1 MSPALGTA
9 SSGDV
14 RTAEAGRVGFF
25 GKMPGRG
32 DFVRRDLPN
41 AFVDTWD
48 EWLTECIARSRAALG
63 HHWTDAW
70 LCAPVWR
77 FALGGGLCGPTA
89 WAGVMMPSVDSA
101 GRYFPLTLVA
111 SVAGT
116 EIPASLLI
124 GGWIDALENAA
135 ISALDDATGFDGFAN
150 AVSALPAPVPQV
162 DPSYEGA
169 RSMGNALD
177 PMGFAGLLAATA
189 ALRSGRALF
198 VTRGAEHVTPASIL
212 FPGLP
217 SPGRFASL
225 IEDGETEG
233 VIGNALPQA
242 PVAAQ
247 IIPTDE
253 FQALNADLPPPAQGD
268 TLFDDAAF
276 QAEAADATPPG
287 GGAFDESDDGVLP
300 EALPG
305 VGAFDA
311 GDDGVLPATPADAPM
326 QAAPPA
332 MGDPFLDDAAFGEQ
346 IADPAAPTGGAFD
359 EGDATLNP
367 ASRPPVKGGQTASDD
382 DLFGGAHH
390 PTMDNLFGDEDAT
403 AGAERDTLSPPRE
416 APR

>member
-1 MSPALGTA
+1 MCPALGTA
-9 SSGDV
+9 LGGDL
-14 RTAEAGRVGFF
+14 RTGEAGRVGFF

-41 AFVDTWD
+41 AFVDKWD

-63 HHWTDAW
+63 HGWTDAW

-116 EIPASLLI
+116 EIPTSLLI
-124 GGWIDALENAA
+124 GGWIDALENVA
-135 ISALDDATGFDGFAN
+135 ISALDDAQGFDGFAN
-150 AVSALPAPVPQV
+150 AVTALPTPSPQV
-162 DPSYEGA
+162 DPSLDGA

-177 PMGFAGLLAATA
+177 PMGFASLLAAA
-189 ALRSGRALF
+189 GSLRGGRALF
-198 VTRGAEHVTPASIL
+198 VTRGAERVAPASIL

-217 SPGRFASL
+217 SPSRFSSL
-225 IEDGETEG
+225 IQDGDTEG
-233 VIGNALPQA
+233 VIANLAPQA

-247 IIPTDE
+247 VIPTDE
-253 FQALNADLPPPAQGD
+253 FQTLGADLPAPADGDTLFDDVAFGALAVDAEPPGGGAFDEGDDGAVPSVPVTRRADVAMDAVPAAAPPAAGD

-276 QAEAADATPPG
+276 
-287 GGAFDESDDGVLP
+287 GAHGSDPAV
-300 EALPG
+300 
-305 VGAFDA
+305 
-311 GDDGVLPATPADAPM
+311 PAT
-326 QAAPPA
+326 
-332 MGDPFLDDAAFGEQ
+332 
-346 IADPAAPTGGAFD
+346 GAFD

-367 ASRPPVKGGQTASDD
+367 AAQPTVKGTAPATED
-382 DLFGGAHH
+382 DLFGGAQH
-390 PTMDNLFGDEDAT
+390 PTIDNLFGDEDAT
-403 AGAERDTLSPPRE
+403 AGADRDTLSPPRE